1 MNLILL
7 GPPGAGK
14 GTQAQRIQA
23 QRGLVQI
30 ATGDMLRRA
39 VAQGTELGLKA
50 KDIMARGE
58 LVSDDLVI
66 GMLSERIDEPDTNNG
81 FILDGFPRT
90 VAQAEALDALLADKR
105 MKLDRV
111 IELEVD
117 DEALI
122 ERISGRF
129 ACAACGEGYH
139 DTFKPTQRAG
149 ACDKCGATEFSR
161 RPDDNAETV
170 RARLAA
176 YHRQTAPLLP
186 YYAERGVLAK
196 VDGMADIDDVTRQIE
211 RVIATTE

>member
-7 GPPGAGK
+7 GPPGSGK
-14 GTQAQRIQA
+14 GTQAQRLQA
-23 QRGLVQI
+23 ERGFVQI
-30 ATGDMLRRA
+30 STGDMLRRA
-39 VAQGTELGLKA
+39 VAEGTELGRQA
-50 KDIMARGE
+50 KDIMERGE
-58 LVSDDLVI
+58 LVPDALVI
-66 GMLSERIDEPDTNNG
+66 QLLADRIDEPDTRNG

-90 VAQAEALDALLADKR
+90 VPQAEALDRVLADKR
-105 MKLDRV
+105 MKLDKV

-139 DTFKPTQRAG
+139 DTFKPPQREG
-149 ACDKCGATEFSR
+149 ACDKCGGHEFTR

-170 RARLAA
+170 RARLVA

-186 YYAERGVLAK
+186 YYEGRGVLAK
-196 VDGMADIDDVTRQIE
+196 VDGMADIDEVTRQIE
-211 RVIATTE
+211 RVLMSA